1 MSHFADTVNYNM
13 NNFASSSSP
22 AASNDSSLSPRDP
35 EVSDHFSGGSWDAT
49 RNPDVAPN
57 DPRLA
62 RVDSLQSLA
71 EEDFYKEVRAEVRA
85 ACCNRRLIVLVGMS
99 LMFVGAAVLAV
110 VATAG
115 RGWHWINPFV
125 VSPLASSSSNNNT
138 SMDNPTL
145 DHPLSQACR
154 PTRDHTE
161 RRQSCSD
168 ECAKYECCSAPADS
182 CAATQKEDCVVYWDM
197 CDSELM
203 TQPNDDNNAG
213 PKNDEEPTGANSTSD
228 AIDKGASAVTI
239 RPANLDALCTKA
251 SLETPEG
258 RAQCENACRDHMC
271 CFSLSAL
278 EGDGNSC
285 ADDQHC
291 DAYQPCKNL
300 IIEEAEDILEG
311 VEEQEAGDDN
321 DAMLEAQVEDE
332 EGPLDDTEM
341 EEVETELEE
350 GELDAE
356 EAEAV
361 MKEVEEEE
369 QNEGSVQG
377 YKEIGNG

>member
-1 MSHFADTVNYNM
+1 MSHFADTM
-13 NNFASSSSP
+13 NTNFASSSSP
-22 AASNDSSLSPRDP
+22 SVYNDLSLSPRDP
-35 EVSDHFSGGSWDAT
+35 EVSDHFSGE
-49 RNPDVAPN
+49 NPDLAPN

-71 EEDFYKEVRAEVRA
+71 EEDFYKEVKA

-115 RGWHWINPFV
+115 RGWHWINPFD
-125 VSPLASSSSNNNT
+125 VSPLASSNSNNNT

-228 AIDKGASAVTI
+228 AVDKGASAVTI
-239 RPANLDALCTKA
+239 RPANLDALCTKT
-251 SLETPEG
+251 SLETSEG

-285 ADDQHC
+285 ADDPDHC
-291 DAYQPCKNL
+291 DAYRPCTNL
-300 IIEEAEDILEG
+300 IMEEAEDILEG
-311 VEEQEAGDDN
+311 IEAQEAGDDN
-321 DAMLEAQVEDE
+321 DVMMEAQVEDE